1 MRVLGVD
8 PGTRRVGIALGDTE
22 TRVATPLT
30 VLERGRD
37 PSSYRRCLV
46 ALADEWEV
54 GLVVVGLPITLA
66 GDHGRAAAEAEA
78 EAAALGGV
86 LRVPVTL
93 YDERLTTATAHRSLQ
108 EQGLDSRA
116 RRGKVDAV
124 AAAVLLQ
131 SWLDGSAAGTV
142 AWPPSTQPGIDD
154 RP

>member
-8 PGTRRVGIALGDTE
+8 PGTKRVGIALGDSE

-30 VLERGRD
+30 VLERGRN
-37 PSSYRRCLV
+37 PTGYHRSLV
-46 ALADEWEV
+46 ALVDEWEV
-54 GLVVVGLPITLA
+54 GLVVVGHPITLR
-66 GDHGRAAAEAEA
+66 GDRGRAAADAEA

-86 LRVPVTL
+86 LHVPVTL
-93 YDERLTTATAHRSLQ
+93 YDERLTTVTAHRSLQ

-142 AWPPSTQPGIDD
+142 AWPASVHRGTDD